1 MSTLNG
7 QHYYYGNIKAQ
18 TDNWDRDTIGVSYN
32 YLKNYGLSES
42 HPYNGKKCIIRK
54 GTLITSPQ
62 KNDWIIEKMT
72 VIGVII
78 LAIIIS
84 IGGGKDSAS
93 ENYNDNSTTHQIL
106 AKNYFKDYLKD
117 NLKNAKSYEE
127 VNYTSSYNY
136 SKGCYEVTLKYRA
149 TNSFGALVLE
159 QASGDVYFSDN
170 TVSIK
175 NVKTE

>member
-1 MSTLNG
+1 
-7 QHYYYGNIKAQ
+7 
-18 TDNWDRDTIGVSYN
+18 
-32 YLKNYGLSES
+32 
-42 HPYNGKKCIIRK
+42 
-54 GTLITSPQ
+54 
-62 KNDWIIEKMT
+62 MT

-84 IGGGKDSAS
+84 IGDGKDSAS

-159 QASGDVYFSDN
+159 QASGDVYFQTTQSPSRMLRQNEDFN
-170 TVSIK
+170 TK
-175 NVKTE
+175 R

>member
-1 MSTLNG
+1 M
-7 QHYYYGNIKAQ
+7 
-18 TDNWDRDTIGVSYN
+18 DNQLPN
-32 YLKNYGLSES
+32 KE
-42 HPYNGKKCIIRK
+42 KKGGC
-54 GTLITSPQ
+54 LLY
-62 KNDWIIEKMT
+62 T

-149 TNSFGALVLE
+149 TNSFGRWFSNKLLVMYIFQTTQSPSRMLRQNE
-159 QASGDVYFSDN
+159 DFN
-170 TVSIK
+170 TK
-175 NVKTE
+175 R

>member
-1 MSTLNG
+1 M
-7 QHYYYGNIKAQ
+7 
-18 TDNWDRDTIGVSYN
+18 DNQLPN
-32 YLKNYGLSES
+32 KE
-42 HPYNGKKCIIRK
+42 KKGGC
-54 GTLITSPQ
+54 LLY
-62 KNDWIIEKMT
+62 T

-159 QASGDVYFSDN
+159 QASGDVYFQTTQSPSRMLRQNEDFN
-170 TVSIK
+170 TK
-175 NVKTE
+175 R

>member
-1 MSTLNG
+1 MENQLPNK
-7 QHYYYGNIKAQ
+7 Q
-18 TDNWDRDTIGVSYN
+18 
-32 YLKNYGLSES
+32 
-42 HPYNGKKCIIRK
+42 KKGGC
-54 GTLITSPQ
+54 LLY
-62 KNDWIIEKMT
+62 T
-72 VIGVII
+72 VIGVVI

-93 ENYNDNSTTHQIL
+93 DNYNDNSTTHQIL
-106 AKNYFKDYLKD
+106 AKNYFKDYLKG

-127 VNYTSSYNY
+127 VNYTSSYNH

-149 TNSFGALVLE
+149 TNSLGALVLE